1 MSASTATIFTAVSV
15 LLSLVA
21 VGVSVFTFQ
30 MQRKDTSY
38 SDIDG
43 TYASLLQIAL
53 GDPGLRDYDR
63 TSKYYRLPVANE
75 FRLKYETYAY
85 MVWNMLET
93 IFDRQPE
100 RAGRFHI
107 APTWVPVIIE
117 ENRLHYAWF
126 KHNLRLF
133 KEPFQ
138 RFVTGS
144 LNDIDVRTG
153 SIADLDTI
161 FNRFERDFPSKERI
175 DRAHLELLMSQGRY
189 HLLLAEH
196 RVFEMTIGYAFL
208 YEPDDPAVIW
218 LDYMAID
225 ERFQSAG
232 YGTLLFNKLAE
243 HRAGSIGVFLE
254 VEKVGSA
261 DPEERRDQERRI
273 EFYHRLGAQRVA
285 VDYLYPGPAGGTPM
299 HLYIRPAPGVHMIPH
314 DPIKRAVGSAYE
326 YIHGDVADRD
336 VQLQQFLPQI
346 ADTAF

>member
-1 MSASTATIFTAVSV
+1 MSTGSANVFTAVSV
-15 LLSLVA
+15 VLSLVA

-43 TYASLLQIAL
+43 TYANLLEIAL

-63 TSKYYRLPVANE
+63 TSKYYRLSANDE

-85 MVWNMLET
+85 MVWNLLET

-100 RAGRFHI
+100 RSGRFHI

-138 RFVTGS
+138 RFVTGL
-144 LNDIDVRTG
+144 LNDIDVRPG
-153 SIADLDTI
+153 SIDDLDKI
-161 FNRFERDFPSKERI
+161 FARFERDFPSQERI
-175 DRAHLELLMSQGRY
+175 DRAHLELLMSKGRY
-189 HLLLAEH
+189 HLLLAQH
-196 RVFEMTIGYAFL
+196 RVFEITIGYAFL
-208 YEPDDPAVIW
+208 YEPEDPSIIW

-243 HRAGSIGVFLE
+243 HRPGSLGVFLE
-254 VEKVGSA
+254 VEKVESA
-261 DPEERRDQERRI
+261 DPQERRDQERRI
-273 EFYHRLGAQRVA
+273 EFYHRLGAKRVD
-285 VDYLYPGPAGGTPM
+285 VDYLYPGATGGTPM
-299 HLYIRPAPGVHMIPH
+299 NLYIRPAPGVHILPH
-314 DPIKRAVGSAYE
+314 DQLKRAVGAAYD
-326 YIHGDVADRD
+326 YIHGDVADRE
-336 VQLQQFLPQI
+336 VQLQKFLPQI
-346 ADTAF
+346 VDTHF